1 METDIQD
8 ILKSVKTYSPTALAK
23 HHGVGLDEI
32 MSQLEMG
39 TRIEQEHT
47 SDPKVAREI
56 ALDHLKEMPDYYSR
70 LKKMEESELQ
80 DILHRSGVQTEAK
93 QTHRSL
99 DKFESLITDIA
110 LRLIDDEGEM
120 DPATAGMDILD
131 AINANLM
138 TESVRRSAGT
148 WYDPMQ
154 RALDI
159 LEDELPE
166 DMFADIAS
174 RLSGGDEYLRDRGD
188 CGDEELEDEDEW
200 EETSVGD
207 IASELGRIRDG
218 LKLGRQEA
226 EKFDELI
233 QQLHSLEESSGHS
246 ISFRLRE
253 WSEDEADM
261 RKRAGLM
268 ETCACQMMD
277 DQGSPNGSVLQQV
290 IPELRGIAI
299 NYVTD
304 PNAKQRLQ
312 EIAKEL
318 SSLQNG
324 T

>member
-1 METDIQD
+1 MNKIDP
-8 ILKSVKTYSPTALAK
+8 LKSVKTHSPKSIAK

-70 LKKMEESELQ
+70 LKKMEESELR

-93 QTHRSL
+93 QIHRSL

-138 TESVRRSAGT
+138 TESIRRSAGT
-148 WYDPMQ
+148 WYDPKK
-154 RALDI
+154 RALEI
-159 LEDELPE
+159 LEDGLPE

-174 RLSGGDEYLRDRGD
+174 RLDGGDEYLRDRGE
-188 CGDEELEDEDEW
+188 CDEEDEDEGEW
-200 EETSVGD
+200 KETSIGD
-207 IASELGRIRDG
+207 IVDELASALAIDGDG
-218 LKLGRQEA
+218 LIRLHNV
-226 EKFDELI
+226 I
-233 QQLHSLEESSGHS
+233 QQLQQVEESAGHS

-277 DQGSPNGSVLQQV
+277 DQGSPNYGGVLQQV